1 MIFVNPDTS
10 VEDCCPTIADAI
22 DKAEPGDTIRITP
35 GLYSEQIVVTKPGLL
50 FEPSLPGGDVILK
63 QQVQPCVVI
72 DLDPNCSVK
81 FNNIKMC
88 LIGPNMDV
96 EVQGF

>member
-1 MIFVNPDTS
+1 MNPDTS
-10 VEDCCPTIADAI
+10 VEGSYSTIAEAI

-63 QQVQPCVVI
+63 QQVQPCVVV
-72 DLDPNCSVK
+72 DLGQNNFVRFC
-81 FNNIKMC
+81 NIKMC